1 MTIFQRSASV
11 TLGCWLAL
19 ACGGGRTPPPLPA
32 PAPPEHQA
40 ISPPS
45 RAVSTPGPIVETEYT
60 LFPEPEDRT
69 WVRLSQ
75 LRIYLREF
83 RSRNG
88 RLPDRI
94 EQFRPAPGT
103 EWIEVRE
110 DAWGHEIVYRVCEEG
125 YELRS
130 RGIDGRLDTADDL
143 VLTDSSEMPL
153 LGNDAV
159 RWRLDPNAKTCSPS
173 SGGGRGT

>member
-1 MTIFQRSASV
+1 MTRFQRSASI
-11 TLGCWLAL
+11 TLACWFAL
-19 ACGGGRTPPPLPA
+19 ACGGRAAPPRPA
-32 PAPPEHQA
+32 PAPPEDQPTSA
-40 ISPPS
+40 PV
-45 RAVSTPGPIVETEYT
+45 RTVSTRGPIADSEYT

-69 WVRLSQ
+69 WVRLSVM
-75 LRIYLREF
+75 RTHVREF

-103 EWIEVRE
+103 EWVDLRE
-110 DAWGHEIVYRVCEEG
+110 DAWGHEIVYRVCKEG

-143 VLTDSSEMPL
+143 LLTDSSEMPN

-173 SGGGRGT
+173 SGGEQGA